1 MERAEALEKILRSY
15 QRYYDIRTE
24 GVEPPFA
31 AEAVFHSHDDSYF
44 LIKAARISSQESHE
58 YVYFATEPVLDLER
72 LNELDAAAWERGVA
86 QAAPGPDHRSSDV
99 ALVILADRIT
109 PEAEKEIRRKKHYRS
124 YRFRLQ
130 GWSSYRLIALEL
142 ATGGI
147 TYNRLGESLK
157 KTVRNIWFE

>member
-1 MERAEALEKILRSY
+1 MDQKEALERLLRSY

-58 YVYFATEPVLDLER
+58 YVYFAAESLLDR
-72 LNELDAAAWERGVA
+72 DRFNELDAAAWERGISQVV
-86 QAAPGPDHRSSDV
+86 PYPDHRSSDV
-99 ALVILADRIT
+99 TLVILADRIE
-109 PEAEKEIRRKKHYRS
+109 PDVCREIRRRKHYKS
-124 YRFRLQ
+124 YQFRLQ

-142 ATGGI
+142 STGKI
-147 TYNRLGESLK
+147 THNRLGESLK
-157 KTVRNIWFE
+157 KLIRNI